1 MISAAR
7 VFSGITV
14 RPAHE
19 GDAIRVGAL
28 HAASWRAH
36 YRGSLTDAY
45 LDGPV
50 DEERAAVWAQRLGH
64 PRAGQVVLLAEDD
77 ELAGF
82 VCVFLDHDRI
92 FGSFIDNLHVAV
104 TRKGQGIGRQLM
116 REAAEAMHHA
126 VPRRPAYLFVLE
138 VNAAARGFYER
149 IGGRG
154 VEHLRHQEP
163 DGSQVAAMRYVWDSA
178 AALIAGTAP

>member
-1 MISAAR
+1 MIAVGS
-7 VFSGITV
+7 VSSGVTI
-14 RPAHE
+14 RRAHE
-19 GDAIRVGAL
+19 GDAARVGAL

-36 YRGSLTDAY
+36 YRGSLSDAY

-50 DEERAAVWAQRLGH
+50 EEERAAVWAQRLGH
-64 PRAGQVVLLAEDD
+64 PRPGQIVLLAEDD
-77 ELAGF
+77 GLAGF
-82 VCVFLDHDRI
+82 VCVFLDHDRS

-104 TRKGQGIGRQLM
+104 ARKGQGIGRQLM
-116 REAAEAMHHA
+116 REVAEAMHHD

-138 VNAAARGFYER
+138 ANAAARGFYER
-149 IGGRG
+149 IGGRA